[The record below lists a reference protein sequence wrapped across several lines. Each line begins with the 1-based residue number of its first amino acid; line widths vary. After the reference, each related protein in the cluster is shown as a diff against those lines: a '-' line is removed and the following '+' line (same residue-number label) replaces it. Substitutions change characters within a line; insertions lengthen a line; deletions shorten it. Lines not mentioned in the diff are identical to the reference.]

1 MKIFFLIILCLLN
14 NFINSNLNNGDLNN
28 IRSIEEKKEKKEKR
42 NLILGAI
49 KRYSWE
55 KIEAFF
61 VSLYKANYFETC
73 VCVIFVLQISQDTID
88 KLKSFGVLVF
98 EFPEKYKQMKI
109 NNVRYKLYLEYL
121 SDKIDKYDMVFH
133 ADIRDTIFQKDIF
146 KIYENN
152 HRFIGLSLENANI
165 NERINA
171 DWMKRQY
178 GKEIYEE
185 LKDKQ
190 VINSGVIWGTNKEF
204 YELVKNI
211 WNEIEAK

>member
-1 MKIFFLIILCLLN
+1 
-14 NFINSNLNNGDLNN
+14 
-28 IRSIEEKKEKKEKR
+28 
-42 NLILGAI
+42 
-49 KRYSWE
+49 
-55 KIEAFF
+55 
-61 VSLYKANYFETC
+61 
-73 VCVIFVLQISQDTID
+73 
-88 KLKSFGVLVF
+88 
-98 EFPEKYKQMKI
+98 
-109 NNVRYKLYLEYL
+109 
-121 SDKIDKYDMVFH
+121 MVFH

-165 NERINA
+165 SERINA

-190 VINSGVIWGTNKEF
+190 VINSGVIWGTTKEF

-211 WNEIEAK
+211 WNEIEAKSPYENWVQDQTATNYIIYHKKILNDCIIKNNMKTGPVIVVGFANPSVNNFTFDKEYNLLNFNKDDIAAVVHNIIDFLY